1 MVTFAPHITRSPMV
15 IADAHPI
22 TVPLNPQPL
31 PISIAAFSRSVE
43 IVQGRLIPA
52 RLDHLLDRN

>member
-1 MVTFAPHITRSPMV
+1 MTRSPMV